1 MKKVLSKTFIRLAVS
16 YLNVKL
22 VKYWQEW
29 FYDDASKLQSKQSE
43 TWITGRQKAVKTQ
56 DSALRQSPEFNT
68 SSNDIP
74 YLIMLRTNHIL
85 WPDPLVKLL
94 TC

>member
-29 FYDDASKLQSKQSE
+29 FYDDASELQQVTE
-43 TWITGRQKAVKTQ
+43 QTIRNLDHWQA
-56 DSALRQSPEFNT
+56 E
-68 SSNDIP
+68 SS
-74 YLIMLRTNHIL
+74 
-85 WPDPLVKLL
+85 
-94 TC
+94 